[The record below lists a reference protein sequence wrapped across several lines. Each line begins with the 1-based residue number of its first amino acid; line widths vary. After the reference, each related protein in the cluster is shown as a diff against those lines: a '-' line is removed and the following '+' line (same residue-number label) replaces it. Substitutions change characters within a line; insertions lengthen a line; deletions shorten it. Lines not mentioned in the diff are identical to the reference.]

1 MDKKTSAFGL
11 ARMVSPDDYL
21 DCSPRSGWFTGYVG
35 ICHLF
40 AAYLSKLG
48 AKGKKKNFMSIPKI
62 SKKIT
67 PSMNFTG
74 VWPIFCVVQTD
85 VNLARPRANP
95 TE

>member
-48 AKGKKKNFMSIPKI
+48 AKGKKKELHEHPKNF
-62 SKKIT
+62 
-67 PSMNFTG
+67 
-74 VWPIFCVVQTD
+74 
-85 VNLARPRANP
+85 
-95 TE
+95 